1 MREWNHCALIYI
13 LHYISDLFELW
24 SHKNSV
30 NCDFLH
36 FKTLILWVTLT
47 LQRKLEELME
57 QVVFLLQFVETRKK
71 QMSVPITTRKDLKE
85 CMRAVLRTV
94 TKVMNPAAYFKGIVN
109 LLGNADG
116 NVKKKVCGYL
126 LWFNFCE
133 IEMLSWAC
141 ALVIYQSLS
150 NMSGLDSR
158 KLIFGFLRPRVE
170 WKCSFIDFLAL
181 IL

>member
-1 MREWNHCALIYI
+1 
-13 LHYISDLFELW
+13 
-24 SHKNSV
+24 
-30 NCDFLH
+30 
-36 FKTLILWVTLT
+36 
-47 LQRKLEELME
+47 ME

-126 LWFNFCE
+126 L
-133 IEMLSWAC
+133 
-141 ALVIYQSLS
+141 
-150 NMSGLDSR
+150 
-158 KLIFGFLRPRVE
+158 
-170 WKCSFIDFLAL
+170 
-181 IL
+181 